1 MKKAFYLTALLG
13 LLFSC
18 SQTDEPEVMTQDEPT
33 AETRGLFTKNV
44 VIEWNEEGQELDGFG
59 IAEADC
65 AADIFT
71 HPKRKEVM
79 DLLFGKDGLNI
90 SILRGE
96 IFPHYW
102 MKEGDTSFDTDVR
115 TDMPLGDPYFQ
126 QAEANELK
134 RRGQLWV
141 TQQAKQLYHV
151 DKLFFS
157 WILRMEI
164 RCPSRDTI
172 LNSSPL
178 ISKSSPVI
186 SLLLSLSEI
195 EKMVCLT
202 TSFSVN

>member
-157 WILRMEI
+157 TW
-164 RCPSRDTI
+164 
-172 LNSSPL
+172 SP
-178 ISKSSPVI
+178 PAW
-186 SLLLSLSEI
+186 
-195 EKMVCLT
+195 M
-202 TSFSVN
+202 